1 MTSPTNPPTKP
12 ASGRTSRTTSSA
24 RHRASDPEARFTRNV
39 TIAFVAVIVAVALF
53 VIFGLAYGFWESN
66 FKPLASVNG
75 TQIGRG
81 EWEDRQRL
89 EEFRADRAETTTR
102 AALLAGEIDEEL
114 ANSRLTAAS
123 NARSAGA
130 AGAMESLV
138 DLHYRQ
144 QLAEEQGVTLS
155 EDELAA
161 ALAADGTSPEARR
174 IAALV
179 VQPLGSATG
188 QSTPEDVAE
197 ARAKAEEAL
206 AALKAGTPIADLVD
220 EYSPATAAQDGDIGY
235 RTLDDLR
242 GIDAAWAETLFG
254 LDEGGITEVTD
265 TAVGQLIGVVTDIVP
280 ETPDP
285 AFLAA
290 VNEQVGEGVHRR
302 NVEMEALGAKLEEKI
317 SADAVAKDYAQVKLA
332 EILVA
337 GDTLVAPEDDQPSV
351 RASHILYRPEPTD
364 ATASPAPGT
373 SPDPAGSPAAEASPA
388 PAGSPAPAASPAP
401 ACLTGRRRLA
411 GADGLS

>member
-12 ASGRTSRTTSSA
+12 ASGRTSRTTSAAS
-24 RHRASDPEARFTRNV
+24 RRASDPEARFTRNV
-39 TIAFVAVIVAVALF
+39 TIAFVVVIVAVALF

-66 FKPLASVNG
+66 LKPLASVNG

-89 EEFRADRAETTTR
+89 EEFRADRAETITR

-123 NARSAGA
+123 NARNAGA

-138 DLHYRQ
+138 DLHYKQ
-144 QLAEEQGVTLS
+144 QLAEEQGITLS

-174 IAALV
+174 VAALV
-179 VQPLGSATG
+179 VQPLGSDTG

-302 NVEMEALGAKLEEKI
+302 NVEMEAVGAKLEEKI
-317 SADAVAKDYAQVKLA
+317 SADAVGKDYAQVKLA

-364 ATASPAPGT
+364 ATASPAPDASPEASPMPGT
-373 SPDPAGSPAAEASPA
+373 SPAPEASAAPGASPAA
-388 PAGSPAPAASPAP
+388 AASPSTEASRP
-401 ACLTGRRRLA
+401 RRFA
-411 GADGLS
+411 VG